1 MFDIYAALSGG
12 MIANLLLTIL
22 GLVISVAA
30 GILLYWKVF
39 GPKAKDPSA
48 GKFMQ
53 YANGQR
59 FLPLCIVKITYYS
72 LAAFLVFIGIA
83 KCITTIDGF
92 GAIFKYV
99 IVGNVVLRILFET
112 VLAVRKNA
120 GIDTDNNTADEP
132 KDSQSAFEPKLP
144 TIPYQQ
150 PQQTQHPQYQPNA
163 QAAQPVQSVQPV
175 QPVPVQPVNAVP
187 TPVEPVPAPTPIP
200 APAPAPMPVPE
211 PVPAPMPIPEPVPAP
226 MPVPEPVPAPAR
238 RFPSLC
244 LLLCRFR
251 ACACSAPIPEPVPA
265 PRRFEPVPAPVP
277 IPEPVPAPA
286 PIPEPVP
293 APAPIPTPAPQPAPA
308 QPEANSA
315 SAFCTYCGNAVKPG
329 AKFCPFCGKPLV

>member
-150 PQQTQHPQYQPNA
+150 PRQTQHPQYQPNT
-163 QAAQPVQSVQPV
+163 QPVQSVQPI
-175 QPVPVQPVNAVP
+175 QPVPVQPANAVP
-187 TPVEPVPAPTPIP
+187 TPVEPVPAPAPIP
-200 APAPAPMPVPE
+200 EPVPAPAPIPEPVPAPMPIPEPAPAPMPVPE
-211 PVPAPMPIPEPVPAP
+211 PVPAP
-226 MPVPEPVPAPAR
+226 
-238 RFPSLC
+238 
-244 LLLCRFR
+244 
-251 ACACSAPIPEPVPA
+251 APIP
-265 PRRFEPVPAPVP
+265 EPVPAPVP

>member
-48 GKFMQ
+48 GRFMQ

-59 FLPLCIVKITYYS
+59 FLPLYIVKITYYS

-150 PQQTQHPQYQPNA
+150 PRQTQHPQYQPNA

-175 QPVPVQPVNAVP
+175 PVQPVNAVP
-187 TPVEPVPAPTPIP
+187 TPVEHV
-200 APAPAPMPVPE
+200 PAPMPVPE
-211 PVPAPMPIPEPVPAP
+211 PVPAPMPVPEPVPAPAPIPEPVPAP
-226 MPVPEPVPAPAR
+226 MPVPEPVPAPA
-238 RFPSLC
+238 
-244 LLLCRFR
+244 
-251 ACACSAPIPEPVPA
+251 PIPEPAPA
-265 PRRFEPVPAPVP
+265 PAP

-293 APAPIPTPAPQPAPA
+293 ASTPIPAPAPQPVPA
-308 QPEANSA
+308 QPGANSA

>member
-48 GKFMQ
+48 GRFMQ

-59 FLPLCIVKITYYS
+59 FLPLYIVKITYYS

-150 PQQTQHPQYQPNA
+150 PRQTQHPQYQPNA

-175 QPVPVQPVNAVP
+175 PVQPVNAVP
-187 TPVEPVPAPTPIP
+187 TPVEHV
-200 APAPAPMPVPE
+200 PAPMPVPE
-211 PVPAPMPIPEPVPAP
+211 PVPAPMPVPEPVPAPAPIPEPVPAP
-226 MPVPEPVPAPAR
+226 MPVPEPVPAPA
-238 RFPSLC
+238 PIPEP
-244 LLLCRFR
+244 
-251 ACACSAPIPEPVPA
+251 APAPAPIPEPVPA
-265 PRRFEPVPAPVP
+265 PTP

-293 APAPIPTPAPQPAPA
+293 ASTPIPAPAPQPVPA
-308 QPEANSA
+308 QPKANSA

>member
-59 FLPLCIVKITYYS
+59 FLPLYIVKITYYS

-150 PQQTQHPQYQPNA
+150 PRQTQHPQYQPNA

-175 QPVPVQPVNAVP
+175 PVQPVNAVP
-187 TPVEPVPAPTPIP
+187 TPVEHV
-200 APAPAPMPVPE
+200 PAPMPVPE
-211 PVPAPMPIPEPVPAP
+211 PVPAPMPVPEPVPAPAPIPEPVPAP
-226 MPVPEPVPAPAR
+226 MPVPEPVPAPA
-238 RFPSLC
+238 
-244 LLLCRFR
+244 
-251 ACACSAPIPEPVPA
+251 PIPEPAPA
-265 PRRFEPVPAPVP
+265 PAP

-293 APAPIPTPAPQPAPA
+293 APAPIPAPAPQPVPA
-308 QPEANSA
+308 QPKANSA

-329 AKFCPFCGKPLV
+329 AKFCPFCGKSLV

>member
-59 FLPLCIVKITYYS
+59 FLPLYIVKITYYS

-150 PQQTQHPQYQPNA
+150 PRQTQHPQYQPNA

-175 QPVPVQPVNAVP
+175 PVQPVNAVP
-187 TPVEPVPAPTPIP
+187 TPV
-200 APAPAPMPVPE
+200 E

-226 MPVPEPVPAPAR
+226 MPVPEPVPAPA
-238 RFPSLC
+238 
-244 LLLCRFR
+244 
-251 ACACSAPIPEPVPA
+251 PIPEPVPA
-265 PRRFEPVPAPVP
+265 PTPIPEPVPASTP
-277 IPEPVPAPA
+277 IPEPVPAPT

-293 APAPIPTPAPQPAPA
+293 APTPIPEPVPAPTPIPEPVPAPTPIPAPAPQPVPA
-308 QPEANSA
+308 QPGANSA

>member
-59 FLPLCIVKITYYS
+59 FLPLYIVKITYYS

-150 PQQTQHPQYQPNA
+150 PRQTQHPQYQPNA

-175 QPVPVQPVNAVP
+175 PVQPVNAVP
-187 TPVEPVPAPTPIP
+187 TPVEHV
-200 APAPAPMPVPE
+200 PAPMPV
-211 PVPAPMPIPEPVPAP
+211 PEPVPAP
-226 MPVPEPVPAPAR
+226 MPVPEPVPAPA
-238 RFPSLC
+238 PIPDPVP
-244 LLLCRFR
+244 
-251 ACACSAPIPEPVPA
+251 APMPVPEPVPAPAPIPEPAPAPAPIPEPVPA
-265 PRRFEPVPAPVP
+265 PTP

-293 APAPIPTPAPQPAPA
+293 ASTPIPAPEPQPVPA
-308 QPEANSA
+308 QPKANSA

>member
-59 FLPLCIVKITYYS
+59 FLPLYIVKITYYS

-99 IVGNVVLRILFET
+99 IVGNVVLRIMFET

-150 PQQTQHPQYQPNA
+150 PRQTQHPQYQPNA

-175 QPVPVQPVNAVP
+175 QPVPVQPVPVQPVNAVP
-187 TPVEPVPAPTPIP
+187 TPVEPVPAPMTVPEPVPAPTPIPEPVPASTPIPEPVPAPTPIPEPVPAPTPIPEPVPAPTPIPEPVPAPTPIP
-200 APAPAPMPVPE
+200 APAPQ
-211 PVPAPMPIPEPVPAP
+211 PVPA
-226 MPVPEPVPAPAR
+226 
-238 RFPSLC
+238 
-244 LLLCRFR
+244 
-251 ACACSAPIPEPVPA
+251 
-265 PRRFEPVPAPVP
+265 
-277 IPEPVPAPA
+277 
-286 PIPEPVP
+286 
-293 APAPIPTPAPQPAPA
+293 QPG
-308 QPEANSA
+308 ANSA

>member
-59 FLPLCIVKITYYS
+59 FLPLYIVKITYYS

-150 PQQTQHPQYQPNA
+150 PRQTQHPQYQPNA

-175 QPVPVQPVNAVP
+175 PVQPVNAVP
-187 TPVEPVPAPTPIP
+187 TPVEHV
-200 APAPAPMPVPE
+200 PAPMPVPE
-211 PVPAPMPIPEPVPAP
+211 PVPAPMPVPEPVPAPAPIPEPVPAP
-226 MPVPEPVPAPAR
+226 MPVPEPVPAPT
-238 RFPSLC
+238 
-244 LLLCRFR
+244 
-251 ACACSAPIPEPVPA
+251 PIPEPVPA
-265 PRRFEPVPAPVP
+265 STP

-293 APAPIPTPAPQPAPA
+293 ASTPIPAPAPQPVPA
-308 QPEANSA
+308 QPKANSA

>member
-48 GKFMQ
+48 GRFMQ

-59 FLPLCIVKITYYS
+59 FLPLYIVKITYYS

-150 PQQTQHPQYQPNA
+150 PRQTQHPQYQPNA

-175 QPVPVQPVNAVP
+175 PVQPVNAVP
-187 TPVEPVPAPTPIP
+187 TPVEPVPAPAPI
-200 APAPAPMPVPE
+200 PE
-211 PVPAPMPIPEPVPAP
+211 PVPAPAPIPEPVPAP
-226 MPVPEPVPAPAR
+226 MPVPEPVPAPA
-238 RFPSLC
+238 PIPEP
-244 LLLCRFR
+244 
-251 ACACSAPIPEPVPA
+251 APAPAPIPEPVPA
-265 PRRFEPVPAPVP
+265 PTP

-293 APAPIPTPAPQPAPA
+293 ASTPIPAPAPQPVPA
-308 QPEANSA
+308 QPGANSA

>member
-163 QAAQPVQSVQPV
+163 QAAQPVQPV

-200 APAPAPMPVPE
+200 EPVPAPMPVPEPVPAPMPVPE

-226 MPVPEPVPAPAR
+226 MPISEPVLAPA
-238 RFPSLC
+238 
-244 LLLCRFR
+244 
-251 ACACSAPIPEPVPA
+251 
-265 PRRFEPVPAPVP
+265 P

-293 APAPIPTPAPQPAPA
+293 APAPIPAPAPQPVPA
-308 QPEANSA
+308 QPKANSA

>member
-1 MFDIYAALSGG
+1 

-144 TIPYQQ
+144 TIPYHQ
-150 PQQTQHPQYQPNA
+150 PPADSAPPVSA
-163 QAAQPVQSVQPV
+163 ECPGSAACS
-175 QPVPVQPVNAVP
+175 
-187 TPVEPVPAPTPIP
+187 E
-200 APAPAPMPVPE
+200 
-211 PVPAPMPIPEPVPAP
+211 
-226 MPVPEPVPAPAR
+226 R
-238 RFPSLC
+238 S
-244 LLLCRFR
+244 
-251 ACACSAPIPEPVPA
+251 ACSAC
-265 PRRFEPVPAPVP
+265 
-277 IPEPVPAPA
+277 
-286 PIPEPVP
+286 
-293 APAPIPTPAPQPAPA
+293 
-308 QPEANSA
+308 SA
-315 SAFCTYCGNAVKPG
+315 GSGSACERGSDSC
-329 AKFCPFCGKPLV
+329 

>member
-59 FLPLCIVKITYYS
+59 FLPLYIVKITYYS
-72 LAAFLVFIGIA
+72 LAAFLVFIGIS
-83 KCITTIDGF
+83 KCITTIGGF

-150 PQQTQHPQYQPNA
+150 PRQTQHPQYQPNA

-175 QPVPVQPVNAVP
+175 PVQPVNAVP
-187 TPVEPVPAPTPIP
+187 TPVEHV
-200 APAPAPMPVPE
+200 PAPMPV
-211 PVPAPMPIPEPVPAP
+211 PEPVPAP
-226 MPVPEPVPAPAR
+226 MPVPEPVPAPA
-238 RFPSLC
+238 
-244 LLLCRFR
+244 
-251 ACACSAPIPEPVPA
+251 PIPEPVPA
-265 PRRFEPVPAPVP
+265 STP
-277 IPEPVPAPA
+277 IPAPA
-286 PIPEPVP
+286 PQPVP
-293 APAPIPTPAPQPAPA
+293 AQPG
-308 QPEANSA
+308 ANSA

>member
-48 GKFMQ
+48 GRFMQ

-59 FLPLCIVKITYYS
+59 FLPLYIVKITYYS

-150 PQQTQHPQYQPNA
+150 PRQTQHPQYQPNA

-175 QPVPVQPVNAVP
+175 PVQPVNAVP
-187 TPVEPVPAPTPIP
+187 TPVEHV
-200 APAPAPMPVPE
+200 PAPMPVPE
-211 PVPAPMPIPEPVPAP
+211 PVPAPMPVPEPVPAPAPIPEPVPAPTPIPEPVPAP
-226 MPVPEPVPAPAR
+226 MPVPEPVPAPA
-238 RFPSLC
+238 PV
-244 LLLCRFR
+244 
-251 ACACSAPIPEPVPA
+251 PEPVPA
-265 PRRFEPVPAPVP
+265 PMPV
-277 IPEPVPAPA
+277 PEPVPAPT
-286 PIPEPVP
+286 PIP
-293 APAPIPTPAPQPAPA
+293 APAPQPVPA
-308 QPEANSA
+308 QPKANSA

>member
-144 TIPYQQ
+144 PIPYQQ
-150 PQQTQHPQYQPNA
+150 PRQTQHPQYQPNA

-175 QPVPVQPVNAVP
+175 PVQPVNAVP
-187 TPVEPVPAPTPIP
+187 TPVEHV
-200 APAPAPMPVPE
+200 PAPMPV
-211 PVPAPMPIPEPVPAP
+211 PEPVPAP
-226 MPVPEPVPAPAR
+226 MPVPEPVPAPA
-238 RFPSLC
+238 
-244 LLLCRFR
+244 
-251 ACACSAPIPEPVPA
+251 PIPEPVPA
-265 PRRFEPVPAPVP
+265 STP
-277 IPEPVPAPA
+277 IPAPA
-286 PIPEPVP
+286 PQPVP
-293 APAPIPTPAPQPAPA
+293 AQPG
-308 QPEANSA
+308 ANSA

>member
-59 FLPLCIVKITYYS
+59 FLPLYIVKITYYS

-150 PQQTQHPQYQPNA
+150 PRQTQHPQYQPNT
-163 QAAQPVQSVQPV
+163 QPVQSVQPIQPV
-175 QPVPVQPVNAVP
+175 QSVQPIQPVPVQPVNAVP
-187 TPVEPVPAPTPIP
+187 TPVEPVPAPAPIP
-200 APAPAPMPVPE
+200 EPVPAPAPIPEPVPASMPSPEPAPAPMPVPE
-211 PVPAPMPIPEPVPAP
+211 PVPAP
-226 MPVPEPVPAPAR
+226 
-238 RFPSLC
+238 
-244 LLLCRFR
+244 
-251 ACACSAPIPEPVPA
+251 APIPEPAPA
-265 PRRFEPVPAPVP
+265 PAP

-293 APAPIPTPAPQPAPA
+293 APAPIPTPAPQPVPA
-308 QPEANSA
+308 QPKANSA

>member
-92 GAIFKYV
+92 GAVFKYV

-175 QPVPVQPVNAVP
+175 QPVPVQPVQHVQPVPVQPVNAVP
-187 TPVEPVPAPTPIP
+187 TPVEPVPAPAPIP
-200 APAPAPMPVPE
+200 APVPAPMPVPE

-226 MPVPEPVPAPAR
+226 MP
-238 RFPSLC
+238 
-244 LLLCRFR
+244 
-251 ACACSAPIPEPVPA
+251 
-265 PRRFEPVPAPVP
+265 

-293 APAPIPTPAPQPAPA
+293 APAPVPEPVPAPAPIPAPAPQPVPA
-308 QPEANSA
+308 QPKANSA

>member
-175 QPVPVQPVNAVP
+175 QPVQPVPVQPVNAVP
-187 TPVEPVPAPTPIP
+187 TPVEPVPAPAPIP
-200 APAPAPMPVPE
+200 APVPAPMPIPE

-226 MPVPEPVPAPAR
+226 APIPAPVPAPM
-238 RFPSLC
+238 
-244 LLLCRFR
+244 
-251 ACACSAPIPEPVPA
+251 PIPEPVPA
-265 PRRFEPVPAPVP
+265 PMP

-293 APAPIPTPAPQPAPA
+293 APAPIPEPVPAPAPIPEPVPALTPIPAPAPQPVPA
-308 QPEANSA
+308 QPKANSA